1 MFSLNDSMRF
11 YLFSEPTDM
20 RKSFFTLS
28 GLVQNKMGRDLVNGD
43 VYIFINRDRNRIKL
57 LHMESGGLVIYSKIL
72 DVGKMNLPRGIDL
85 KELVNVIE
93 WSDLVCMV
101 EGIVENPGQRLR
113 RLRALKPLVQPS
125 LFLEENRP

>member
-28 GLVQNKMGRDLVNGD
+28 GLVQNKMGRNLTTGD
-43 VYIFINRDRNRIKL
+43 VYVFINRDRTRIKL
-57 LHMESGGLVIYSKIL
+57 LHMEPGGLVIYSKIL
-72 DVGKMNLPRGIDL
+72 DVGRMNLPKCADL
-85 KELVNVIE
+85 SALVNVIE
-93 WSDLVCMV
+93 WTDLVMMV

-113 RLRALKPLVQPS
+113 RLRALKPLRQPT
-125 LFLEENRP
+125 LFPEENP

>member
-28 GLVQNKMGRDLVNGD
+28 GIVQNKMGRDLVNGD

-57 LHMESGGLVIYSKIL
+57 LHMEPGGLVIYSKIL
-72 DVGKMNLPRGIDL
+72 DIGRLNFPKGADL
-85 KELVNVIE
+85 AQVVCSIE

-125 LFLEENRP
+125 LFLEEKRP

>member
-28 GLVQNKMGRDLVNGD
+28 GLVQNRMGRDLVNGD
-43 VYIFINRDRNRIKL
+43 VYVFINRDRNRIKL
-57 LHMESGGLVIYSKIL
+57 LHMEPGGLVIYSKIL
-72 DVGKMNLPRGIDL
+72 DVGRMNFPKNVNLSEAVNSIDWP
-85 KELVNVIE
+85 E
-93 WSDLVCMV
+93 LVCMV